1 MTIIENMNRAKSR
14 FFEKINKM
22 DKTLFSLTQNTED
35 TNYQHQIQ
43 KADLSTSNG
52 YEKNK

>member
-22 DKTLFSLTQNTED
+22 DKTLFSLTQNKDRRHKLPASD
-35 TNYQHQIQ
+35 T
-43 KADLSTSNG
+43 KS
-52 YEKNK
+52 